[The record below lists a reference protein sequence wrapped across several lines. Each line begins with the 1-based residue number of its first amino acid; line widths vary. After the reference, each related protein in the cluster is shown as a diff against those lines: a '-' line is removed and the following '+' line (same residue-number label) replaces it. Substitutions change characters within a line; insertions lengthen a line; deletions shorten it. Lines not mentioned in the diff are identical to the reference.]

1 MQKQNPLLRIWGWG
15 SGFRAWKERGYRLEA
30 DAIVCRKAA
39 SGRFSVM
46 HRIWVYFLIKLCG
59 VQEE

>member
-15 SGFRAWKERGYRLEA
+15 SGFRAWKERGYRLET

-39 SGRFSVM
+39 SGRFSVCHCFFCM
-46 HRIWVYFLIKLCG
+46 DKSLSR
-59 VQEE
+59 